1 MASLKKLFY
10 VAMTTPSILDR
21 GKEVISTT
29 IAADFEMPEGDPFLR
44 GCRWFVA
51 TWSRDALLAEDEDD
65 DIGHLVENSEE
76 IHLLDEFPC
85 RLDAQRAA
93 IAYNR
98 LETTSLTGYGA
109 YDGT

>member
-1 MASLKKLFY
+1 MKQLFY

-29 IAADFEMPEGDPFLR
+29 IAQDFEMDEGDPFLR

-51 TWSRDALLAEDEDD
+51 TWSREAVLLADDEEG

-76 IHLLDEFPC
+76 IYLLDEFPD
-85 RLDAQRAA
+85 RMSAQCAARAW
-93 IAYNR
+93 NS
-98 LETTSLTGYGA
+98 LEQTAMGLTMNESMG
-109 YDGT
+109 

>member
-1 MASLKKLFY
+1 MKQLFY

-29 IAADFEMPEGDPFLR
+29 IAQDFEMDEGDPFLR

-51 TWSRDALLAEDEDD
+51 TWTRENGYPED

-76 IHLLDEFPC
+76 IYLLDEFPD
-85 RLDAQRAA
+85 RVSAQCAARAW
-93 IAYNR
+93 NS
-98 LETTSLTGYGA
+98 LEQTAMGLTMNEPM
-109 YDGT
+109 D